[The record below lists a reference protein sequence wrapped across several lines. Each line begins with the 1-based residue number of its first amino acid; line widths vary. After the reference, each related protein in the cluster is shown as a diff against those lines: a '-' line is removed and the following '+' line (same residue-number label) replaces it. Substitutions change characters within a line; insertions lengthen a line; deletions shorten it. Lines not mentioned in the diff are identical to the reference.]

1 MITQIAQLLKLLQES
16 EPSNKTIKKRF
27 PHPRNALIFP
37 SSTDLPNVQHC
48 QMKSFMN
55 VQRDMMLQMETNF

>member
-37 SSTDLPNVQHC
+37 SRTDLPNVQHC
-48 QMKSFMN
+48 QMKPFVK
-55 VQRDMMLQMETNF
+55 VQRAMMLQMEEHF